1 MLTTVPEMER
11 YRQLTPGSRALW
23 ERASRVL
30 PGGDTR
36 TSIHWRPYPIY
47 LSRGEGSRV
56 WDVDGME
63 RIDFQSNMTS
73 LILGHAHPAVTAA
86 LHPVTDRG
94 LVFGAPSEPQVRLA
108 EILVDRIPS
117 IEKVRFTNSGT
128 EATMNCIRA
137 ARAFTGRSKIAK
149 AEGGYHGTHD
159 VASVSV
165 RPALEEAGEPSR
177 PASVAGTKGVPDS
190 VVNEVLVFPYND
202 VDAARTLIEEQALEL
217 AAVIIEPVMGSP
229 GFIPGTPEFLAMLR
243 EITRKHN
250 IVLIFDEVISFRLSP
265 GGAQAHY
272 GVIPDLTALGKLI
285 GGGLPVG
292 AFGGSEQL
300 MELFDPRTGPT
311 VSHAG
316 TFQGNPMTMAA
327 GIATLE
333 QLDVAAYEHLA
344 ALTEELASVIETT
357 LARVDIP
364 CQVTRAGSLYGV
376 HFTSTPVVDY
386 RTAKTTDLQ
395 LRERV
400 FLGLM
405 NEGIFNRPG
414 LGGALSTPMDSGD
427 VATFAES
434 LGRVVD
440 RLGST
445 LSEAARS

>member
-1 MLTTVPEMER
+1 MLADSAELER
-11 YRQLTPGSRALW
+11 YRL
-23 ERASRVL
+23 
-30 PGGDTR
+30 
-36 TSIHWRPYPIY
+36 
-47 LSRGEGSRV
+47 
-56 WDVDGME
+56 DGTE

-73 LILGHAHPAVTAA
+73 LVLGHAHPAVTAA
-86 LHPVTDRG
+86 LHPVVDRG
-94 LVFGAPSEPQVRLA
+94 LVFGAPSEPQIRLA

-117 IEKVRFTNSGT
+117 VQKVRFTNSGT

-165 RPALEEAGEPSR
+165 HPALEEAGEPSR
-177 PASVAGTKGVPDS
+177 PISRADTMGVPRS
-190 VVNEVLVFPYND
+190 VVSEVLVFPYND
-202 VDAARTLIEEQALEL
+202 VDAARSLIEEQASEL
-217 AAVIIEPVMGSP
+217 AAVIIEPVMGSA

-243 EITRKHN
+243 EVTEQHG
-250 IVLIFDEVISFRLSP
+250 IVLIFDEVISFRISP
-265 GGAQAHY
+265 GGGQEHY
-272 GVIPDLTALGKLI
+272 GVIPDLTALGKII
-285 GGGLPVG
+285 GGGLPIG

-300 MELFDPRTGPT
+300 MGLFDPTTGPS
-311 VSHAG
+311 VAHAG
-316 TFQGNPMTMAA
+316 TFQGNPMAMTA

-333 QLDVAAYEHLA
+333 QLDVAEYERLA
-344 ALTEELASVIETT
+344 AITAELASVIETSF
-357 LARVDIP
+357 ARVGIA

-386 RTAKTTDLQ
+386 RSAKTTDLR

-414 LGGALSTPMDSGD
+414 LGGALSSPMDSDDIAAYG
-427 VATFAES
+427 ES
-434 LGRVVD
+434 LGRVTA

-445 LSEAARS
+445 ASAAAS